1 MKHINYEIKARCS
14 KKKQD
19 KIKEILKQNN
29 ALFAGTDNQIDT
41 YFKIDRG
48 RLKIRRGNI
57 ENSLVYYNRENRKNS
72 KQSNVEMY
80 NLPEDSNL
88 EKLIRDKCD
97 VLVVVDKKRDIYL
110 IDNVKFHI
118 DKVKYLGDFIE
129 IEAKSDNDSISM
141 GSIKKQCNYYKKLFK
156 IQSKT
161 LIKDSYSDMLLD
173 KMESKK

>member
-19 KIKEILKQNN
+19 KIKEILKQSEV
-29 ALFAGTDNQIDT
+29 LFAGIDNQTDT
-41 YFKIDRG
+41 YFKVDKG
-48 RLKIRRGNI
+48 RLKIRKSYFGDELI
-57 ENSLVYYNRENRKNS
+57 FYNRENRKNS
-72 KQSNVEMY
+72 KQSNIEVY
-80 NLPEDSNL
+80 NLSANSNL

-97 VLVVVDKKRDIYL
+97 ILVVVEKKREIYF

-118 DKVKYLGDFIE
+118 DKVKYLGNFIE

-141 GSIKKQCNYYKKLFK
+141 ESIKKQCNYYKKLFK

-161 LIKDSYSDMLLD
+161 LIKNSYSDMLLN
-173 KMESKK
+173 KMEKK

>member
-19 KIKEILKQNN
+19 KIKEILKQSEVF
-29 ALFAGTDNQIDT
+29 FAGIDNQTDT
-41 YFKIDRG
+41 YFKVDKG
-48 RLKIRRGNI
+48 RLKIRKSYFGDELI
-57 ENSLVYYNRENRKNS
+57 FYNRENRKNS
-72 KQSNVEMY
+72 KQSNIEVY
-80 NLPEDSNL
+80 NLSANSNL

-97 VLVVVDKKRDIYL
+97 ILVVVEKKREIYF

-118 DKVKYLGDFIE
+118 DKVKYLGNFIE

-141 GSIKKQCNYYKKLFK
+141 ESIKKQCNYYKKLFK

-161 LIKDSYSDMLLD
+161 LIKNSYSDMLLN
-173 KMESKK
+173 KMEKK